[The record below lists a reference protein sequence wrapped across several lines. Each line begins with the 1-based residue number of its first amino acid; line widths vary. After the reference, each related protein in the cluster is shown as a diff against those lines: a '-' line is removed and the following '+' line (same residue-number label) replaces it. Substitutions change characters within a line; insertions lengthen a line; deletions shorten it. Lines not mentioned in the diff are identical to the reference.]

1 MCLGTVVCLQDVEEA
16 GHVGPDLL
24 HQAVSDCADR
34 VFITFQKASDK
45 SVVVSVGEVIGQLY
59 DFSDGFRVAL
69 GDAAN
74 VKLAVAVLLHL
85 GDHPLESR
93 TPPNGKEYLGGDPIG
108 DAL

>member
-1 MCLGTVVCLQDVEEA
+1 LLLWLWWPTPTLPPPPCCEEED
-16 GHVGPDLL
+16 P
-24 HQAVSDCADR
+24 R
-34 VFITFQKASDK
+34 VP
-45 SVVVSVGEVIGQLY
+45 VGEVIGQLY

>member
-1 MCLGTVVCLQDVEEA
+1 MEEA

-45 SVVVSVGEVIGQLY
+45 SVVVSVGEVVGQLY
-59 DFSDGFRVAL
+59 DFSDGFWVAL

-74 VKLAVAVLLHL
+74 IELAVAVLLHL

-93 TPPNGKEYLGGDPIG
+93 TPPNGKEDLGGDPIG